1 MGLPALGL
9 TAYWKAQVDRD
20 NALQA
25 TVETIISRLDAALAT
40 LRDVQDFTR
49 RNLPVVL
56 PPPPP
61 DASLQKL
68 DALTP
73 RFDDLNTRLGR
84 IEALLAEALT
94 VKV

>member
-1 MGLPALGL
+1 
-9 TAYWKAQVDRD
+9 
-20 NALQA
+20 
-25 TVETIISRLDAALAT
+25 
-40 LRDVQDFTR
+40 
-49 RNLPVVL
+49 
-56 PPPPP
+56 
-61 DASLQKL
+61 L

>member
-61 DASLQKL
+61 GCVAPKIGCL
-68 DALTP
+68 DA
-73 RFDDLNTRLGR
+73 
-84 IEALLAEALT
+84 ALR
-94 VKV
+94 